1 MKIKKISAEVMTT
14 GIKMCAVTIIEG
26 ARIEGSLIAEAIL
39 QGPPEAG

>member
-14 GIKMCAVTIIEG
+14 GIKMCAVTITEG
-26 ARIEGSLIAEAIL
+26 ARIEGSFKAIL